1 MYARTLL
8 TRSTASKRFISTIT
22 NTHMS
27 LTRRVV
33 IQQYKDTPRFVKKTI
48 HGGLNVQSPA
58 ASASVGAGN
67 TSGAGS
73 APTQASKRAPTL
85 GFGASDNTTITNPVK
100 NDAGELLSIKIS
112 QRAAQ
117 KLNAINEA
125 DKKTDQVLRIAVESG
140 GCHGY
145 QYILGL
151 KDESTIDNSE
161 DSIFERDGARFVVD
175 ATSLEILRDSTIDYT
190 TELIGSQFKVVNS
203 PYATSSC
210 GCGSSFDFDPTAIP
224 K

>member
-1 MYARTLL
+1 
-8 TRSTASKRFISTIT
+8 
-22 NTHMS
+22 MS

-48 HGGLNVQSPA
+48 HGGLGVQSPA
-58 ASASVGAGN
+58 ASASVGASGSS
-67 TSGAGS
+67 SGADGV
-73 APTQASKRAPTL
+73 PTDTSKRAPTL
-85 GFGASDNTTITNPVK
+85 GFGAADNTTITNPVK
-100 NDAGELLSIKIS
+100 NEAGELLSIKIS

-117 KLNAINEA
+117 KLNAINES
-125 DKKTDQVLRIAVESG
+125 DKKTDQVLRISVESG

-151 KDESTIDNSE
+151 KNESTIDSSE

-175 ATSLEILRDSTIDYT
+175 ATSLEILRDSTVDYT

>member
-1 MYARTLL
+1 MISRTLL
-8 TRSTASKRFISTIT
+8 PRFACVSRRSISTIT
-22 NTHMS
+22 NTHKQI
-27 LTRRVV
+27 TRRIVV
-33 IQQYKDTPRFVKKTI
+33 PQYGRPQVKT
-48 HGGLNVQSPA
+48 GALSFSNSSPQSQA
-58 ASASVGAGN
+58 
-67 TSGAGS
+67 
-73 APTQASKRAPTL
+73 QASLRKGGSTL
-85 GFGASDNTTITNPVK
+85 GFEAFDNTTIKNPIK
-100 NDAGELLSIKIS
+100 AENGDLLRVKIS

-117 KLNAINEA
+117 KLNDI
-125 DKKTDQVLRIAVESG
+125 KKQDGNPNQVLRIAVESG

-151 KDESTIDNSE
+151 KDESSIDPTE
-161 DSIFERDGARFVVD
+161 DSIFERDGAAFVVD

-210 GCGSSFDFDPTAIP
+210 GCGSSFDFDPSSMP

>member
-1 MYARTLL
+1 MYARTFLVRFA
-8 TRSTASKRFISTIT
+8 TPKRFISTIT
-22 NTHMS
+22 NTHNS

-33 IQQYKDTPRFVKKTI
+33 IKHYKDTTHFAKKTI
-48 HGGLNVQSPA
+48 HGGLGVQSPA
-58 ASASVGAGN
+58 VSSSVGD
-67 TSGAGS
+67 S
-73 APTQASKRAPTL
+73 ANSSSSNKRTPTL
-85 GFGASDNTTITNPVK
+85 GFGASDNTTITNPQK
-100 NDAGELLSIKIS
+100 NEVGDVLSIKIS

-125 DKKTDQVLRIAVESG
+125 DKKPDQVLRISVESG

-151 KDESTIDNSE
+151 KNESTIDNSE
-161 DSIFERDGARFVVD
+161 DSVFERDGARFVVD
-175 ATSLEILRDSTIDYT
+175 ATSLEILRDSTVDYT